1 MSKHIKKQRI
11 TTPAGIAKFINVN
24 KPRLKYGSE
33 TDYGYDVSLVLDP
46 DKPEVKAF
54 KAQLTKMAE
63 EARGPLAAN
72 AKTPK
77 EKKAITEGKLHVP
90 IEDELDK
97 DGNETGMLVMKIKRD
112 ASWKNAKTGEVQN
125 VTIPIFDAKLNKL
138 TKTVGRGSTVKVAAD
153 VVPFAGFGRVGIS
166 LRMTGVQVLD
176 LVEYDGADPSSLG
189 FGVEDGFEDEGDA
202 GAAPFEGETSKT
214 AGAAESGEEED
225 F

>member
-1 MSKHIKKQRI
+1 MTKRQKI

-33 TDYGYDVSLVLDP
+33 TDYGYDVNLVLDP

-54 KAQLTKMAE
+54 KAQLTKLAE
-63 EARGPLAAN
+63 EARVLLAAN

-125 VTIPIFDAKLNKL
+125 VTIPIFDAKLNKM

-153 VVPFAGFGRVGIS
+153 VVPFAGFGRVGVS

-176 LVEYDGADPSSLG
+176 LVEYGGSDPSSLG
-189 FGVEDGFEDEGDA
+189 FGAEDGYTDDGGDD
-202 GAAPFEGETSKT
+202 AAPFEANTQTAAADGGEH
-214 AGAAESGEEED
+214 ED